1 MSELRLGVVSVV
13 VDDYDRAIA
22 YYVDS
27 LGFDLKEDRA
37 MGEKRFVRVC
47 PPGGGCNL
55 LLAKA
60 KNDAEMA
67 HIGDQTGG
75 RVAFFLHTDDFD
87 RDYQRL
93 LGEGVDFIEQPRF
106 ESYGTVVVFRDLY
119 GNKWDLVQHSAA
131 S

>member
-1 MSELRLGVVSVV
+1 MTGLALGVVTLV

-22 YYVDS
+22 YYVES
-27 LGFDLKEDRA
+27 LGFDLKEDRE
-37 MGEKRFVRVC
+37 MGAKRFVRVC

-60 KNDAEMA
+60 KNDSELAR
-67 HIGDQTGG
+67 IGDQTGG

-87 RDYQRL
+87 RDYQRM
-93 LGEGVDFIEQPRF
+93 LGAGVDFIEQPRY

-119 GNKWDLVQHSAA
+119 GNKWDLVQHA
-131 S
+131 